1 MEGRSTEKNSYSFL
15 IHITFKR
22 MSGAFFSYNFIKMI
36 CFLEGKRKGLGMGE
50 GRMPLQISHIIN
62 LAILKP
68 KE

>member
-1 MEGRSTEKNSYSFL
+1 MEGKSTEKNSYSFL

-50 GRMPLQISHIIN
+50 GRMPL
-62 LAILKP
+62 
-68 KE
+68 